1 MKVTK
6 SDIQKI
12 ILEEISMTF
21 ESGTQGYI
29 DELDNLLGDMTML
42 RTSLRKGPNR
52 MTYRKE
58 RSRLQAAI
66 EAVRYLKR
74 RSKRQLDRNLLVT
87 D

>member
-12 ILEEISMTF
+12 ILEEIS
-21 ESGTQGYI
+21 I
-29 DELDNLLGDMTML
+29 ALTML

-66 EAVRYLKR
+66 EAIRYLKR

>member
-6 SDIQKI
+6 NDIQKI
-12 ILEEISMTF
+12 ILEELNMTF
-21 ESGTQGYI
+21 ESDTQEYI
-29 DELDNLLGDMTML
+29 DELDNLLGDMATL

-58 RSRLQAAI
+58 RSRIQAAI

-74 RSKRQLDRNLLVT
+74 RSKRQLDRNLLVA